1 MIKNLLILIIVIHW
15 SFALGAMIATRTKI
29 TTGQFL
35 MGIVLLRYTL
45 YSYGV

>member
-1 MIKNLLILIIVIHW
+1 MITNLLILIIVIHW

-35 MGIVLLRYTL
+35 MACFLIRYTL
-45 YSYGV
+45 YSYGI

>member
-1 MIKNLLILIIVIHW
+1 MITNFIVLFIVLHW